1 MNINFKAQPDLL
13 LSSRGS
19 VKAIGDQSSYFAGR
33 NNPHPRSV
41 CHIKGL
47 NDVPVCAVRDL
58 GYISGHLLMP
68 RIEQS
73 QSTVRTRTSVGPSF
87 PSTITPEMQVFRSK
101 RNSCPQQ
108 TSDMKDIALLPNRT
122 RKTPVL
128 KRKNDLLRK
137 YIPEQSQD
145 MPLSDARALSPT
157 LALRYRPEVMENMNY
172 TLTYLDHEIK
182 ILEKLRDILQTDSLT
197 EIRDWLSKASLN
209 DKEFVSNFIR
219 SDITTQDLLHYQ
231 QKYGQ
236 SESETAHL
244 NLQAILKGSKSTGTG
259 EDKQRNIRQGS
270 RGSIR
275 TKSVIADDERE
286 NLLTRGE
293 KIIIPTCDPVPLE
306 HSPSRSKIQE
316 SRTPSRM
323 PQDSSHML
331 YRKARMSQKPYIAE
345 NVPPKL

>member
-128 KRKNDLLRK
+128 KR
-137 YIPEQSQD
+137 
-145 MPLSDARALSPT
+145 
-157 LALRYRPEVMENMNY
+157 
-172 TLTYLDHEIK
+172 K